1 MVQQHIQQYIN
12 GEWVDATNKT
22 TIGVI
27 NPATEEVFAQVA
39 DGSTEDVDRAVHA
52 AKSAFQSFSKTT
64 AKERMDLLQRIIDV
78 YESRKDDFITTISNE
93 LGATLFLSEKV
104 HYVSGLEHF
113 KQAKQQLETYSFEE
127 KQGDTIIR
135 KEAIGVSGLI
145 TPWNFPTNQTVIKIA
160 GALAAGS
167 TVVLKPSELTPISA
181 VILAEV
187 LHEAGVPKGVFNLVN
202 GYGHSVGH
210 AISGHPDIDFV
221 SFTGSN
227 ETGKKIS
234 IRAAE
239 TVKKVAL
246 ELGGKSPMII
256 LDDFDMAKAAKIA
269 LSNVTF
275 NCGQVC
281 TLASRTFI
289 PAHKETEFLQAL
301 KEMYDSYVVG
311 LPTDKST
318 RIGPVISAKQFD
330 RVQYYIEKGVEEG
343 ATLFLGGTGKPPGLE
358 TGYFVKPT
366 IFTNVQNDMTIAQ
379 EEIFGPVMSVMTY
392 DSIDEALEMANDTIY
407 GLAGYVLGNNPETV
421 KYVANEIRAGEIS
434 INGGATDY
442 SAPFGGYKQS
452 GIGRECGVYGME
464 EYLEVKAV
472 LGFT

>member
-187 LHEAGVPKGVFNLVN
+187 LHEAGR
-202 GYGHSVGH
+202 S
-210 AISGHPDIDFV
+210 
-221 SFTGSN
+221 
-227 ETGKKIS
+227 
-234 IRAAE
+234 
-239 TVKKVAL
+239 
-246 ELGGKSPMII
+246 
-256 LDDFDMAKAAKIA
+256 
-269 LSNVTF
+269 
-275 NCGQVC
+275 
-281 TLASRTFI
+281 
-289 PAHKETEFLQAL
+289 
-301 KEMYDSYVVG
+301 
-311 LPTDKST
+311 
-318 RIGPVISAKQFD
+318 
-330 RVQYYIEKGVEEG
+330 
-343 ATLFLGGTGKPPGLE
+343 
-358 TGYFVKPT
+358 
-366 IFTNVQNDMTIAQ
+366 
-379 EEIFGPVMSVMTY
+379 
-392 DSIDEALEMANDTIY
+392 
-407 GLAGYVLGNNPETV
+407 
-421 KYVANEIRAGEIS
+421 
-434 INGGATDY
+434 
-442 SAPFGGYKQS
+442 
-452 GIGRECGVYGME
+452 
-464 EYLEVKAV
+464 
-472 LGFT
+472 